1 MSSSFKKLK
10 SIASDIHR
18 LAQKRKIVFVSGN
31 FNILHPG
38 HMRLLQFAMQF
49 KAFLVIAVQ
58 SDKLAGDSVWI
69 HQDLRLEAVRIIGG
83 VNYAFLL
90 DDPPEDAIR
99 IIQPN
104 IVIKGKE
111 HENRFN
117 PETEAVKSYG
127 GKIIFSSG
135 DVVFSSVELL
145 RREYFHLNTPVIR
158 QDFDYL
164 ARHNISRQ
172 DLLDLIRRFSKLKV
186 LVIGDIIVDEY
197 ITCDPVGMSREEPT
211 IVVTPISKERF
222 IGAAA
227 IVAEHAAA
235 LGAQTLF
242 FSSSGKDD
250 TAEYVK
256 KELRTNQVINHIF
269 PDESRPTT
277 IKQRFRASGKNL
289 LRLNILR
296 QHEIS
301 KTLQLKILR
310 EVKKHLPHMDLLIF
324 SDFNYGCLPQP
335 LVEAISQECK
345 KRHIPY
351 VADSQSS
358 SQVGDVSRFQNA
370 ELLTP
375 TEHEL
380 RLAIQDKVSGMVIA
394 AEKLRK
400 KTSAANLLVT
410 LGAEGVFI
418 HKAVGK
424 GWQNDRLPALNTNPK
439 DVAGA
444 GDSLLIASAL
454 TLAAGGNIWE
464 AAYIGSIMAA
474 CQVSHVG
481 NIPLSFSLIH
491 EILQNMD
498 RSESK
503 IE

>member
-1 MSSSFKKLK
+1 MPDISQKLQ
-10 SIASDIHR
+10 SVAAEIHR
-18 LAQKRKIVFVSGN
+18 LAKKRKIVFISGN

-49 KAFLVIAVQ
+49 MAFLVIAVQ
-58 SDKLAGDSVWI
+58 SDKLAGNAVWI
-69 HQDLRLEAVRIIGG
+69 QQDLRLEAVRIING

-90 DDPPEDAIR
+90 DDPPEEAVR
-99 IIQPN
+99 IIQPD

-135 DVVFSSVELL
+135 DVVFSSVDLL
-145 RREYFHLNTPVIR
+145 RREYFQMSAPVIR
-158 QDFDYL
+158 QDADYL
-164 ARHNISRQ
+164 KRH
-172 DLLDLIRRFSKLKV
+172 DLSCAKLLELTRRFAKLKV
-186 LVIGDIIVDEY
+186 IVIGDIIVDEY

-235 LGAQTLF
+235 LGAETLF
-242 FSSSGKDD
+242 FSISGKDD

-256 KELRTNQVINHIF
+256 KELKTNHVSSFIF

-301 KTLQLKILR
+301 KMLQQKVLR
-310 EVKKHLPHMDLLIF
+310 EIKKHLPQTDLLIF

-335 LVEAISQECK
+335 LVEAIEQECRK
-345 KRHIPY
+345 NNIPY

-358 SQVGDVSRFQNA
+358 SQVGDVSRFQQA

-380 RLAIQDKVSGMVIA
+380 RLAIQDKVSGMVVS
-394 AEKLRK
+394 AEKLRR
-400 KTSAANLLVT
+400 KTDAANLLVT

-418 HKAVGK
+418 HKGVGQE
-424 GWQNDRLPALNTNPK
+424 WQNDQLPALNSNPK

-444 GDSLLIASAL
+444 GDSLLIAAAL
-454 TLAAGGNIWE
+454 TLAAGGDIWE
-464 AAYIGSIMAA
+464 AAYIGSVMAA

-481 NIPLSFSLIH
+481 NIPLSVDLIQN
-491 EILQNMD
+491 ILQGMGTV
-498 RSESK
+498 K
-503 IE
+503 P